1 MKNLVKKVM
10 SLDVLIVEDE
20 KDIAELMADILQ
32 NAGFSPR
39 IASCSR
45 EAFAEMQIRVPNAII
60 LDLWLKGSDLDGLGI
75 LEKIKASYSLLP
87 VVVISGHGTIET
99 AISAIKL
106 GAYDYI
112 AKPLSQEK
120 LLITLKR
127 ACESSRLKK
136 ENMGLKSRIKKENE
150 LIGQSSVMSK
160 IRSEIQKVVAT
171 NSRVLIRA
179 DFGCE
184 QDVVANMIHLGSAR
198 ASRPMIT
205 VNPHLLDQHKL
216 EASLFGNAEKN
227 SKDLFG
233 RKIGLLEAAH
243 GSVLYLQDVTFCSLD
258 IQKQLLHFIQNPKL
272 PQTGEV
278 LDVRVVAST
287 TLDIESLVKQGL
299 FLSDLYERLNI
310 VQINL
315 PSLSERREDIPIL
328 ANYYLSKAILS
339 HGLRK
344 ISFSEDAIATL
355 KIFEWPANLKEL
367 NNVVE
372 HSVFIA
378 QSRCS
383 NIITAD
389 MLCKQTAEYNQM
401 HDSTN
406 SVGQVSLMNF
416 RDAKKNFENYYLTLQ
431 LNKFSNNISKTSDF
445 IGMERS
451 ALHRKIKSLN
461 INIKE

>member
-1 MKNLVKKVM
+1 M

-20 KDIAELMADILQ
+20 KDIAELIADILQ

-45 EAFAEMQIRVPNAII
+45 EAFSQMQIRIPNAII

-75 LEKIKASYSLLP
+75 LEKIKASYALLP

-127 ACESSRLKK
+127 ACEASRLKK
-136 ENMGLKSRIKKENE
+136 ENMGLKSQIKKENE
-150 LIGQSSVMSK
+150 LIGQSSIISK
-160 IRSEIQKVVAT
+160 VRSEIQKVVAT
-171 NSRVLIRA
+171 NSRVLIKSA
-179 DFGCE
+179 FGCE
-184 QDVVANMIHLGSAR
+184 QDVVANMVHLGSSR

-205 VNPHLLDQHKL
+205 VNPHLLEQRKL
-216 EASLFGNAEKN
+216 EANLFGNTEKN
-227 SKDLFG
+227 NKDLFG

-243 GSVLYLQDVTFCSLD
+243 GSVLYLQDITSLSLD
-258 IQKQLLHFIQNPKL
+258 IQKQLLSFIQNPKL

-278 LDVRVVAST
+278 LDVRIVSSSN
-287 TLDIESLVKQGL
+287 LDIEDLVKQGL

-310 VQINL
+310 VQIKL

-328 ANYYLSKAILS
+328 ANYYLAKAILS
-339 HGLRK
+339 YGLRK
-344 ISFSEDAIATL
+344 INFSDEAIAVL
-355 KIFEWPANLKEL
+355 KDFEWPANLKQL
-367 NNVVE
+367 NNVIE
-372 HSVFIA
+372 HSLFMA
-378 QSRCS
+378 QASRS
-383 NIITAD
+383 DIITPE
-389 MLCKQTAEYNQM
+389 MLCKQKVEYDEMQEQSN
-401 HDSTN
+401 N
-406 SVGQVSLMNF
+406 VAQVALMNF
-416 RDAKKNFENYYLTLQ
+416 RDAKKNFENYYITLQ
-431 LNKFSNNISKTSDF
+431 LNRFSNNISKTSDF

-451 ALHRKIKSLN
+451 ALHRKIKALDLN
-461 INIKE
+461 VKE